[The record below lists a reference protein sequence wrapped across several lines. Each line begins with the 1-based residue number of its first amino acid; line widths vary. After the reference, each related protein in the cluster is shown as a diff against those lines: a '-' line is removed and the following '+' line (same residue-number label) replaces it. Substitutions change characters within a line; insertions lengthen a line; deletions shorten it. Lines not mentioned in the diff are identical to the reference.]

1 MITDHKIEQK
11 IKDHIHKKGYPILV
25 SVDNGIVHLTGEVE
39 TWDTVLTIG
48 YYTMNQKG
56 VKGIINDVTTPQNPK
71 EPKKPQLSHKKILT
85 YDIPISADVII
96 IGAGVI
102 GCFIAKELSKYN
114 LDVTVIEKEPDVA
127 CGATKANNSQIHTGI
142 GEKSG
147 TLKKKLC
154 AESWPLYPDIA
165 QKLDVPYKKNG
176 LLIVIT
182 KDTLPAWV
190 PSFISIPL
198 SKYLIPFIVKRKGK
212 KVGDN
217 PKILNKKELQKI
229 EPNITQRAVSA
240 VLLPGYGMICPYKL
254 TIALAE
260 NALQNGVTFLLETE
274 VFDIEVENNTV
285 KSVITDRGKIKTKYV
300 VNAAGVYADT
310 ISRMA
315 GIQEYTIH
323 PRKGSIILFDKKLQG
338 FITHQMSEL
347 TLPQDP
353 HTKGGGVLET
363 VDGNMLWGPTAVEV
377 LDKEDT
383 SVTAE
388 EIDILHEYNS
398 LLPEFPK
405 KVIAYFAGVRASTY
419 TEDFVIKASKIKNFV
434 HAGGIQSPGL
444 TAAPKI
450 AEMVVNILY
459 EQGLPLKENKSFTPE
474 RMAQPVF
481 RVLSDKEKQQ
491 LIDENPLY
499 GNVVCRCE
507 QVTEAE
513 VVNAIH
519 GILPAVTTDAVK
531 RRTRAGMGR
540 CQGGFC
546 GPRITKI
553 LARELGI
560 KLENV
565 TKKGN
570 KSYIVAEK
578 TKVVK

>member
-1 MITDHKIEQK
+1 MITDQNIEQK
-11 IKDHIHKKGYPILV
+11 IKKYIQKNGCPISV
-25 SVDNGIVHLTGEVE
+25 SVDNGIVHLTGQVK
-39 TWDTVLTIG
+39 TWDIVLAIG
-48 YYTMNQKG
+48 YYTMSQKG
-56 VKGIINDVTTPQNPK
+56 VKGIINDVKTPQK
-71 EPKKPQLSHKKILT
+71 SKKLQPDQKKIIT
-85 YDIPISADVII
+85 CNIPQSADVII
-96 IGAGVI
+96 VGAGVI
-102 GCFIAKELSKYN
+102 GCFIARELSKYSLN
-114 LDVTVIEKEPDVA
+114 VIVIEKEPDVA

-154 AESWPLYPDIA
+154 AESWPLYSDIA
-165 QKLDVPYKKNG
+165 QQLDIPYKKNG

-182 KDTLPAWV
+182 KDTLPDWV

-212 KVGDN
+212 QVGDT
-217 PKILNKKELQKI
+217 PKIINKKELQKI
-229 EPNITQRAVSA
+229 EPNITERAVSA

-274 VFDIEVENNTV
+274 VTGIEVDNNTV
-285 KSVITDRGKIKTKYV
+285 KSVITDRGKIKTNYI
-300 VNAAGVYADT
+300 VNAAGVYADK
-310 ISRMA
+310 ISKMA

-338 FITHQMSEL
+338 FITHQISEL
-347 TLPQDP
+347 ILPQDP
-353 HTKGGGVLET
+353 YTKGGGILET

-377 LDKEDT
+377 LNKEDT

-388 EIDILHEYNS
+388 EIDILDKYHS
-398 LLPEFPK
+398 LIPGFPK
-405 KVIAYFAGVRASTY
+405 DVITYFAGVRAPTY
-419 TEDFVIKASKIKNFV
+419 TEDFVIKPGKIKNFV

-450 AEMVVNILY
+450 AEMVVKILH
-459 EQGLPLKENKSFTPE
+459 EQGLLLKENKSFEPD
-474 RMAQPVF
+474 RMSSPVF
-481 RVLSDKEKQQ
+481 RELPAKEKQE

-519 GILPAVTTDAVK
+519 SILPAVTMDAVK

-546 GPRITKI
+546 GPRVAEI
-553 LARELGI
+553 LARELDI
-560 KLENV
+560 PLEEV

-570 KSYIVAEK
+570 GSDIITEK
-578 TKVVK
+578 TKVVP

>member
-1 MITDHKIEQK
+1 MITDQKIEQK
-11 IKDHIHKKGYPILV
+11 IKSHIQKKGYPISV
-25 SVDNGIVHLTGEVE
+25 SVDNGIVHLTGEVK
-39 TWDTVLTIG
+39 TWDTAIAIG
-48 YYTMNQKG
+48 YYTTNQKG
-56 VKGIINDVTTPQNPK
+56 VKGIINDVTTPEK
-71 EPKKPQLSHKKILT
+71 PKKPQLSHKKILT
-85 YDIPISADVII
+85 YDIPKSADVII

-102 GCFIAKELSKYN
+102 GCFIARELSKYN

-154 AESWPLYPDIA
+154 AESWPVYPDIA
-165 QKLDVPYKKNG
+165 QQLHVPYKKNG

-212 KVGDN
+212 HVGDN
-217 PKILNKKELQKI
+217 PKIINKKELQKI

-260 NALQNGVTFLLETE
+260 NALHNGVTFLLETE
-274 VFDIEVENNTV
+274 VTDIEVVDNTV
-285 KSVITDRGKIKTKYV
+285 KSVITDRGKIKTRYI

-310 ISRMA
+310 ISKMA

-323 PRKGSIILFDKKLQG
+323 PRKGSIILFDKKLHG
-338 FITHQMSEL
+338 FITHQITEL

-353 HTKGGGVLET
+353 HTKGGGILET

-377 LDKEDT
+377 SHKEDT
-383 SVTAE
+383 SVTPE
-388 EIDILHEYNS
+388 EIDILHKYHS
-398 LLPEFPK
+398 IIPEFPK
-405 KVIAYFAGVRASTY
+405 EVITYFAGVRAPTY

-450 AEMVVNILY
+450 AEMVVTLLH
-459 EQGLPLKENKSFTPE
+459 EQGLPLKEDAFEPE
-474 RMAQPVF
+474 RMSPPVF
-481 RVLSDKEKQQ
+481 RELSIKEKQQ

-519 GILPAVTTDAVK
+519 GVLPAVTMDAVK

-546 GPRITKI
+546 GPRVAEI
-553 LARELGI
+553 LARELDI
-560 KLENV
+560 PLEEV
-565 TKKGN
+565 TKKGTG
-570 KSYIVAEK
+570 SYVITEK